1 VYLRHSGKKWTSDVL
16 YDAQHRFF
24 SLPGLDRLKLVFMW
38 FRRHLSIARHE
49 AKMISEKVSTAIKQR
64 SSTDSRTNNDVE
76 ANPVT
81 ANAASSKLISP
92 PSSPATMTRS
102 PMSPSRMSA
111 DIPIPAT
118 PSSIFGTLPGSS
130 AHENE
135 SVTSLGH
142 NGMTRGRLLWQ
153 NAIRTVRMQSAV
165 SSNLAALAAKPK
177 RSRTGSASNTTTAGE
192 RKKTILE
199 EPVRMSRVKQLQPK
213 IDSLEVTQD
222 LPAHQGLVKHLQFSP
237 DGKYLAT
244 SRFVLTCSLIIVFL
258 G

>member
-1 VYLRHSGKKWTSDVL
+1 
-16 YDAQHRFF
+16 
-24 SLPGLDRLKLVFMW
+24 MW

-49 AKMISEKVSTAIKQR
+49 AKMISEKVGSAVRQR
-64 SSTDSRTNNDVE
+64 ASTDSRTNNDVE
-76 ANPVT
+76 ANLVT
-81 ANAASSKLISP
+81 ATSPGPISP
-92 PSSPATMTRS
+92 PGSPAFTQS
-102 PMSPSRMSA
+102 PKSPSRMST
-111 DIPIPAT
+111 DIAIPAT

-135 SVTSLGH
+135 SVTSLGP

-165 SSNLAALAAKPK
+165 SSNLAALATKPK

-192 RKKTILE
+192 RKKTIME
-199 EPVRMSRVKQLQPK
+199 EPVRMSRIKQLQPK

-244 SRFVLTCSLIIVFL
+244 SRFVFLCCSLVMLFP